1 MTRETKDARLDFP
14 EGFLWG
20 TSTSSHQVEGNNTN
34 NDWWDWEQAPGHIHD
49 GSKSGLAC
57 DQWNRYEQDFDL
69 AKALNN
75 NAHRFSLEW
84 SRIEPA
90 EGQWS
95 ADAIAHY
102 RRVLEALRE
111 RGLEPL
117 VTLYHFTLPRWLAAK
132 GGWENPQTV
141 ELFRRY
147 AAKVADELGS
157 LAHYW
162 ATINEPVI
170 LALMSYIM
178 GQWPPGKRSFRTAM
192 RVLRHL
198 MRAHA
203 LAYRELHARIAEPPM
218 VSFVHYMRPFDPW
231 NPRSPLDRLV
241 AGVLDWMM
249 NGVAL
254 AAVTDGVF
262 RPPIG
267 RWDKMT
273 EAVDAL
279 DYIGIDY
286 YGRDMVAFDI
296 KQPGMFFARRFPMPG
311 AEYSMD
317 GWGEVCPDGLYRLL
331 MRLSK
336 YGKPII
342 VTETGI
348 PDNTDAQRPRFLITH
363 TAAVHRAIREGAPVK
378 GFFHWSLLD
387 NFEWAE
393 GYAARF
399 GLYHTN
405 FETQERTLKRSGEV
419 YRDICAANAITKEIV
434 LQYAPEVA
442 GQVFG

>member
-1 MTRETKDARLDFP
+1 MTRETKDGRLQFP

-20 TSTSSHQVEGNNTN
+20 TSTASHQVEGNNAN
-34 NDWWDWEQAPGHIHD
+34 NDWWDWEQIPGKIHD

-75 NAHRFSLEW
+75 NAHRLSLEW
-84 SRIEPA
+84 SRIEPS
-90 EGQWS
+90 EGVWDPS
-95 ADAIAHY
+95 ALDHY
-102 RRVLEALRE
+102 RKVLETLHA

-132 GGWENPQTV
+132 GGWENPATV
-141 ELFRRY
+141 QLFRRY

-157 LAHYW
+157 LSHYW

-170 LALMSYIM
+170 LPLMSYMM
-178 GQWPPGKRSFRTAM
+178 GQWPPGKKSFFSAM
-192 RVLRHL
+192 RVLRRL
-198 MRAHA
+198 LQAHA
-203 LAYRELHARIAEPPM
+203 FAYRELHDRIARDPM
-218 VSFVHYMRPFDPW
+218 VSLVHYMRPFDPW
-231 NPRSPLDRLV
+231 RPRSPLDRLAS
-241 AGVLDWMM
+241 AGPDWIM
-249 NGVAL
+249 NQVTLSAL
-254 AAVTDGVF
+254 TDGVF

-267 RWDKMT
+267 LWDRM
-273 EAVDAL
+273 EAAVDSM

-286 YGRDMVAFDI
+286 YGRDMVVFDLRE
-296 KQPGMFFARRFPMPG
+296 PATLFARRFPMPG

-317 GWGEVCPDGLYRLL
+317 GWGEICPDGLYRLL
-331 MRLSK
+331 VRLKK
-336 YGKPII
+336 YNKPLI

-348 PDNTDAQRPRFLITH
+348 PDNTDGQRPRFMITH
-363 TAAVHRAIREGAPVK
+363 TAAVHKAIREGAPVK

-399 GLYHTN
+399 GLYHTD
-405 FETQERTLKRSGEV
+405 FQTQARTLKRSGEV
-419 YRDICAANAITKEIV
+419 YREICGANAITKETV
-434 LQYAPEVA
+434 LRYAPEVMD
-442 GQVFG
+442 QVFG